1 MVSEK
6 RAATKTQT
14 LSLRLDPKTRFVLE
28 FVSRVRGQNITTVV
42 ERAIKEATSQVVLEP
57 GRSETFDDRPNW
69 LDFWDPSE
77 GVRMLKL
84 LSDDRYPST
93 FEEDELRDFTSAHSE
108 FFYVGKDQPHG
119 PYLDILWPS
128 IDQFLATW
136 RTTKTS
142 DYWAAGRAMVDALRT
157 AKVSAPEW
165 PRKKATQKQASF
177 DQELEDEIP
186 F

>member
-1 MVSEK
+1 MSEK
-6 RAATKTQT
+6 KAATKTHT

-42 ERAIKEATSQVVLEP
+42 ERAIKEAASQVVLEP
-57 GRSETFDDRPNW
+57 GRSEAYDDRPNW
-69 LDFWDPSE
+69 LDFWDASE

-93 FEEDELRDFTSAHSE
+93 FEEDELRDFTLAHSE

-119 PYLDILWPS
+119 AYLDILWPS
-128 IDQFLATW
+128 IDQFLSIW
-136 RTTKTS
+136 RSTKIS
-142 DYWAAGRAMVDALRT
+142 DYWAAGNAMVDALRT

-165 PRKKATQKQASF
+165 PREKATQKQASV
-177 DQELEDEIP
+177 DLELEDKVP